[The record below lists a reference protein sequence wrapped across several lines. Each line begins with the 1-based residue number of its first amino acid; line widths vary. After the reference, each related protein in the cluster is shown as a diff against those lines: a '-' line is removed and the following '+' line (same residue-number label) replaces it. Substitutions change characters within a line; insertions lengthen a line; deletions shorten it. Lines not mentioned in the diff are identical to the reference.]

1 MSCKS
6 KACDTMPFPYRS
18 YISLLED
25 EQLSEDDDAD
35 DICLQIAL
43 QESTRCN
50 RAYMKVLT
58 SIEIFFESV

>member
-1 MSCKS
+1 MLFHS
-6 KACDTMPFPYRS
+6 RS

-43 QESTRCN
+43 QESARCSS
-50 RAYMKVLT
+50 ACQH
-58 SIEIFFESV
+58 ID